1 MRTDSRP
8 PRSRDVRR
16 FVFVTLLITVAVV
29 DFDLGAQRADQPAPP
44 DFDVRTTRDAV
55 ASAYITRFAVLQT
68 SRSVADLSGTQAAG
82 LARLQSD
89 IGAVEVVTNAELG
102 IPEVVSRTPGGG
114 FLTAPSADRAGA
126 MRAFLSAYADAY
138 GLLPGQAESLE
149 LVADYAN
156 PAGNM
161 AWVEFEQRF
170 NGLPV
175 FGGRIRGGFTARGE
189 LARTTGV
196 LAAGLDAAQLATVP
210 TLTAAQAVSRAAA
223 NVGWSVA
230 ADALVQTA
238 SDDGRVTFARAS
250 MSDDAKA
257 WLLYFPL
264 ASGAARLAWA
274 TEIWGDPDVFL
285 ILLDAEDG
293 SVLFRKNLT
302 NYQTQPATY
311 RVYAADSPAPLSP
324 TPVLPG
330 EGTQA
335 PFIAPTV
342 QTLVGNESP
351 NTFNNLGWMT
361 DGTSLTDGNNVE
373 AGIDRDGTDGV
384 DGPFICTPFFSR
396 VCDVQFDP
404 RTDEPLTMPYQNG
417 EVVDTFYWTNL
428 YHDRLYRLGFT
439 EAAGNFQNNNFAR
452 GGRSG
457 DRIRAEAQDSSSINN
472 ANFVTPPDGGRGR
485 MQMYIFPGPAPDRSS
500 GLDHDVLLHEL
511 THGTSNRL
519 HNNAAGLTT
528 AMSAGMGEG
537 WSDFYARAL
546 LSTAD
551 EDPDAVYTTGG
562 WVTYQLATGYTDNYY
577 YGIRRFPYASISNL
591 GANGRPHNP
600 LTLADIDAAQ
610 INTTDGAYPR
620 NPLIPNTALE
630 VHNVGEVWASALFEV
645 RARFIRRL
653 GWAAGNE
660 RILQFVTDGMKL
672 DPINPTLLQGRD
684 AILAA
689 ADAGGGTAADRVDI
703 WSGFAARGMGASA
716 QILNATVGQV
726 VQAFDMPGITRAGA
740 TLVSESI
747 PNGRLDPYEMVSM
760 ALCVTNAGVAT
771 SGSVTGTLLATG
783 GVRSPSGPQSYGAIA
798 PGETVCRTYTLTVAA
813 ACGASLTAT
822 LQTQE
827 TDGATRNLN
836 YPFQVS
842 VASYFSQDFDAVT
855 PPALPSEW
863 TTSTL
868 SGAANPW
875 VITPGASDSP
885 FNHAFVADPVG
896 ITDNVLVSPTIA
908 VPPGVSRL
916 TFRHLFALDT
926 LFDGGV
932 LEIAIGGGPFQDIL
946 AAGGTFTSGGYSAT
960 LNGVEGNPLGT
971 RPAWTGS
978 SGFAYLTTAVTMP
991 AAAAGQNVVLRW
1003 RMGTGLTVAGT
1014 GWSVD
1019 SIVLSSFACIVPPSG
1034 DIDGDRKSE
1043 ITVYRPG
1050 TGEWLT
1056 RYSSTGYDA
1065 SDVFQWGLADDV
1077 PVSGDFDGDGKLDL
1091 TAFRPVTGEWYIR
1104 YSSSGYGASAVFQWG
1119 LVDDVPI
1126 IADFD
1131 GDGRAD
1137 LTVFRPATGEWFI
1150 RYSSTGY
1157 SLTTSARY
1165 EWGLTGDVPISG
1177 DFDGDGQTDLTAFRP
1192 ATGEWF
1198 IRYSSTGYAI
1208 DSAFGRYEWGLVGD
1222 IPLVE
1227 DFDGDG
1233 QTELTVFR
1241 PTTGEWWIR
1250 YSSLDYNP
1258 ATFGLY
1264 RWGLEGDTPI
1274 P

>member
-55 ASAYITRFAVLQT
+55 ASAYITRFAVLQA

-114 FLTAPSADRAGA
+114 FLTAPTADRAGA

-175 FGGRIRGGFTARGE
+175 FRGRIRGGFTARGE

-238 SDDGRVTFARAS
+238 SDDGRVTFARGS
-250 MSDDAKA
+250 MSDEAKA

-302 NYQTQPATY
+302 NYQTQSATY
-311 RVYAADSPAPLSP
+311 RVYTAESPAPLSP

-342 QTLVGNESP
+342 QTLVGNEPP

-361 DGTSLTDGNNVE
+361 DGNSFTDGNNVE

-384 DGPFICTPFFSR
+384 DVPFICTPFFSR
-396 VCDVQFDP
+396 VCDVPFDP
-404 RTDEPLTMPYQNG
+404 QTDEALTMPYQNG
-417 EVVDTFYWTNL
+417 EVVDTFYWTNV

-472 ANFVTPPDGGRGR
+472 ANFTTPVDGGRGR

-500 GLDHDVLLHEL
+500 GLDHNVLLHEL

-551 EDPDAVYTTGG
+551 EDPNAIYSTGG
-562 WVTYQLATGYTDNYY
+562 WITYQLATGYTDNYY

-645 RARFIRRL
+645 RARFITRL

-660 RILQFVTDGMKL
+660 RILQFVTDGMKF

-689 ADAGGGTAADRVDI
+689 ADAGGGTAADRLDI

-716 QILNATVGQV
+716 QVLNATVGQV
-726 VQAFDMPGITRAGA
+726 VQAFDLPGITGAGA
-740 TLVSESI
+740 KLASESI
-747 PNGRLDPYEMVSM
+747 PNGRLDPYEMVTMS
-760 ALCVTNAGVAT
+760 LCLTNAGVAT
-771 SGSVTGTLLATG
+771 SASVAGTLLATG

-813 ACGASLTAT
+813 ACGATLTAT
-822 LQTQE
+822 LQMQE
-827 TDGATRNLN
+827 TGGATRNLT

-842 VASYFSQDFDAVT
+842 LAPYFSQDFDAVA
-855 PPALPSEW
+855 PPALPSGW

-875 VITPGASDSP
+875 VIRPGTWDSP

-896 ITDNVLVSPTIA
+896 ITDNALVSPTIA

-932 LEIAIGGGPFQDIL
+932 LEIAIGSGPFQDIL
-946 AAGGTFTSGGYSAT
+946 AAGGTFTSGGYTTT
-960 LNGVEGNPLGT
+960 LVNLEGNPLGA

-978 SGFAYLTTAVTMP
+978 SGGYITTAVSLP
-991 AAAAGQNVVLRW
+991 PAAAGQNVVLRW
-1003 RMGTGLTVAGT
+1003 RMGTGLTTAGT

-1019 SIVLSSFACIVPPSG
+1019 SIALSSFACIVPPLS

-1043 ITVYRPG
+1043 IAVYRPG
-1050 TGEWLT
+1050 TGEWWTLS
-1056 RYSSTGYDA
+1056 SSTGHVA
-1065 SDVFQWGLADDV
+1065 SQVFQWGVAGDV

-1091 TAFRPVTGEWYIR
+1091 TVFRPATGDWFIR
-1104 YSSSGYGASAVFQWG
+1104 TSLSGFGASAVFRWG

-1126 IADFD
+1126 VGDFD
-1131 GDGRAD
+1131 GDGRAE

-1150 RYSSTGY
+1150 RYSSIGY
-1157 SLTTSARY
+1157 SLTTTGRY
-1165 EWGLTGDVPISG
+1165 QWGLAGDVPISG
-1177 DFDGDGQTDLTAFRP
+1177 DFDGDGQTDLTVYRP
-1192 ATGEWF
+1192 RTGEWF
-1198 IRYSSTGYAI
+1198 IRYSSTGYAS
-1208 DSAFGRYEWGLVGD
+1208 DGATGRYEWGLVGD

-1241 PTTGEWWIR
+1241 PTTGEWRIR
-1250 YSSLDYNP
+1250 YSSLAYNP

-1264 RWGLEGDTPI
+1264 RWGLNGDTPI